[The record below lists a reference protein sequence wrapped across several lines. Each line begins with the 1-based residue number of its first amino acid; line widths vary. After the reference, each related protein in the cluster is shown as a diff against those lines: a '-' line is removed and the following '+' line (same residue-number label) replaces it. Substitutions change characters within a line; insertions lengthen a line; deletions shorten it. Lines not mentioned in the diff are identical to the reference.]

1 MFASLVDSGLVKENV
16 DLSDLTTYKVGGPA
30 RLFADV
36 RNPDDLQAVME
47 LIRERQPTVL
57 LLGRGSNLVISDR
70 GFDGLVIRLG
80 GRYATASVIGAG
92 RIEAGGGMSLPTLAR
107 YSVKQD
113 RAGLEFLVGIPGSV
127 GGAVRMN
134 AGCHGSEIAD
144 VIDSAEVVDLRSGST
159 ARRTAPALEL
169 AYRSSNLHDHEAVA
183 SAVFLS
189 TPGSRL
195 EGEER
200 MREVTRWRREH
211 QPGGTRN
218 AGSVF
223 KNPPGDAAGR
233 IIDELGLKGLRVGRV
248 AVSRRHANFFEADR
262 GASAQEVYEL
272 VHSVQEKVLA
282 ATGILLEQEIR

>member
-1 MFASLVDSGLVKENV
+1 
-16 DLSDLTTYKVGGPA
+16 
-30 RLFADV
+30 
-36 RNPDDLQAVME
+36 
-47 LIRERQPTVL
+47 
-57 LLGRGSNLVISDR
+57 
-70 GFDGLVIRLG
+70 
-80 GRYATASVIGAG
+80 
-92 RIEAGGGMSLPTLAR
+92 MSLPTLAR

-282 ATGILLEQEIR
+282 ATGILLEQEIRFVGSFGASP